1 MTAWA
6 PTGLVT
12 ALETARRHG
21 FLGPGPV
28 SEHID
33 HALGLAQTVAHVP
46 TEAVDLGSGAGV
58 PGLILALRWPES
70 TWMLLDSGQRR
81 VAVLEAA
88 VETLGLAGRV
98 TAVCGR
104 AEDVG
109 REARFRGRFDLV
121 TARSFGAPAVT
132 AECGAPFLRVGGT
145 LAVTEPP
152 GDSPRWPASG
162 LAELGLTAL
171 EPHPGPPR
179 VQLLQQTTPCP
190 DRYPRRVGIPA
201 KRPLF

>member
-6 PTGLVT
+6 PAGLVT

-28 SEHID
+28 IEHVD
-33 HALGLAQTVAHVP
+33 HALGLAHAVTHVP
-46 TEAVDLGSGAGV
+46 GHALDLGSGAGV
-58 PGLILALRWPES
+58 PGLVLALWWPES
-70 TWMLLDSGQRR
+70 TWVLLDSGQRR

-88 VETLGLAGRV
+88 VESLGLEARV

-104 AEDVG
+104 AEDLG
-109 REARFRGRFDLV
+109 REGRLRGRFDLV

-132 AECGAPFLRVGGT
+132 AECGAPFLRVGGI

-152 GDSPRWPASG
+152 ADDARWPAAG
-162 LAELGLTAL
+162 LGELGLTPL
-171 EPHPGPPR
+171 GPHPGPPR
-179 VQLLQQTTPCP
+179 VQFLQQATPCP
-190 DRYPRRVGIPA
+190 DRYPRRVGIPT